1 MPLPPIDALQVGRK
15 MVTKG
20 SAGAACVLPCSAR
33 AYPAGMNIEQSVVA
47 VLLIVGG
54 ICAGWLLRSRSGRQD
69 VAAAP
74 LLQASDDGDGRPWL
88 VDLRAVA
95 DALSTAAVVFD
106 LRLRVEHANPCAV
119 RDFPALAIGAFP
131 TQSSEAFGAVLAQ
144 VVESEDLVAHE
155 TIFIGDNPPQS
166 VRITAARFRAYVLV
180 LLEDATDEVDFE
192 EARRAFSAAV
202 SHELRTPLARIL
214 GLAETLA
221 LPDIEDERDHLVD
234 QIEHEVDG
242 IRQLID
248 EMLLLAALDRGRL
261 AVAGGVADASAIT
274 FEVVEAAK
282 QSRLGRGREIAFS
295 TTGILPVAV
304 AARLFEVVVENLVD
318 NALLHGGPDARV
330 VVSVENVDEQALLTV
345 VDSGPGIAA
354 QHMPFVFQR
363 FYRGDAS
370 RAGPGSGL
378 GLALVKHIVEAHG
391 GTVSA
396 ESDGVSGTTL
406 RVYLPLA

>member
-1 MPLPPIDALQVGRK
+1 M
-15 MVTKG
+15 
-20 SAGAACVLPCSAR
+20 
-33 AYPAGMNIEQSVVA
+33 VA
-47 VLLIVGG
+47 VLLIAGG
-54 ICAGWLLRSRSGRQD
+54 ICAGWLLRSRSEQQD
-69 VAAAP
+69 VAP
-74 LLQASDDGDGRPWL
+74 DPVLQPSDDGDGRPWL

-106 LRLRVEHANPCAV
+106 LQLRVEHANPRAV
-119 RDFPALAIGAFP
+119 RDFPTLAIGVCP
-131 TQSSEAFGAVLAQ
+131 TQSSEAFGALLAQ
-144 VVESEDLVAHE
+144 AVESEDLVTHE
-155 TIFIGDNPPQS
+155 TIFIEDNPPQS
-166 VRITAARFRAYVLV
+166 VRITAARFRSHVLV

-221 LPDIEDERDHLVD
+221 LPDIEDEREQIVD

-261 AVAGGVADASAIT
+261 AVADGVADASAIT

-282 QSRLGRGREIAFS
+282 QRRLGRGREIAFS
-295 TTGILPVAV
+295 TTGILLVAV
-304 AARLFEVVVENLVD
+304 AARLFEVVVQNLVD

-330 VVSVENVDEQALLTV
+330 AVSIGNVDQQALLTV

-354 QHMPFVFQR
+354 QHLPFVFQR

-370 RAGPGSGL
+370 RTGPGSGL

-391 GTVSA
+391 GTVAA
-396 ESDGVSGTTL
+396 ESDGVSGATL

>member
-1 MPLPPIDALQVGRK
+1 
-15 MVTKG
+15 
-20 SAGAACVLPCSAR
+20 
-33 AYPAGMNIEQSVVA
+33 MNFEQSVVA
-47 VLLIVGG
+47 VLLIAGG
-54 ICAGWLLRSRSGRQD
+54 ICAGWLLRSRSEQPD
-69 VAAAP
+69 VASDP
-74 LLQASDDGDGRPWL
+74 VLQSSDDGDGRPWL
-88 VDLRAVA
+88 VDLRAVT
-95 DALSTAAVVFD
+95 DALSTPAVVFD
-106 LRLRVEHANPCAV
+106 LQLRVEHANPCAV
-119 RDFPALAIGAFP
+119 RDFPALATGVFP

-144 VVESEDLVAHE
+144 VVESEDLVTHE
-155 TIFIGDNPPQS
+155 TIFVGDNPPQS
-166 VRITAARFRAYVLV
+166 VRITAARIRSQVLV

-221 LPDIEDERDHLVD
+221 LPDIEDEREQIVD

-261 AVAGGVADASAIT
+261 AVADGVADASAIT

-282 QSRLGRGREIAFS
+282 QRRIGRGREIAFS

-304 AARLFEVVVENLVD
+304 AARLVEVVVQNLVD

-330 VVSVENVDEQALLTV
+330 AVSIGNVDEQALLTV

-354 QHMPFVFQR
+354 QHLPFVFQR

-370 RAGPGSGL
+370 RTGPGSGL

>member
-1 MPLPPIDALQVGRK
+1 MD
-15 MVTKG
+15 
-20 SAGAACVLPCSAR
+20 
-33 AYPAGMNIEQSVVA
+33 IEQSVVA
-47 VLLIVGG
+47 VLLIAGG
-54 ICAGWLLRSRSGRQD
+54 ICAGWLLRSRSEQQD
-69 VAAAP
+69 VAP
-74 LLQASDDGDGRPWL
+74 DPVLQPSDDGDGRPWL
-88 VDLRAVA
+88 VDLRTVA

-106 LRLRVEHANPCAV
+106 LQLRVEHANPRAV
-119 RDFPALAIGAFP
+119 RDFPTLAIGVFP
-131 TQSSEAFGAVLAQ
+131 TQSSEAFGALLAQ
-144 VVESEDLVAHE
+144 AVESEDLVTHE
-155 TIFIGDNPPQS
+155 TIFIEDNPPQS
-166 VRITAARFRAYVLV
+166 VRITAARFRSHVLV

-221 LPDIEDERDHLVD
+221 LPDIEDEREQIVD

-261 AVAGGVADASAIT
+261 AVADGVADASAIT

-282 QSRLGRGREIAFS
+282 QRRLGRGREIAFS
-295 TTGILPVAV
+295 TTGILLVAV
-304 AARLFEVVVENLVD
+304 AARLFEVVVQNLVD

-330 VVSVENVDEQALLTV
+330 AVSIGNVDQQALLTV

-354 QHMPFVFQR
+354 QHLPFVFQR

-370 RAGPGSGL
+370 RTGPGSGL

-391 GTVSA
+391 GTVAA
-396 ESDGVSGTTL
+396 ESDGVSGATL

>member
-1 MPLPPIDALQVGRK
+1 MD
-15 MVTKG
+15 
-20 SAGAACVLPCSAR
+20 
-33 AYPAGMNIEQSVVA
+33 IEQSVVA
-47 VLLIVGG
+47 VLLIAGG
-54 ICAGWLLRSRSGRQD
+54 ICAGWLLRSRSEQQD
-69 VAAAP
+69 VAP
-74 LLQASDDGDGRPWL
+74 DPVLQPSDDGDGRPWL
-88 VDLRAVA
+88 VDLRTVA

-106 LRLRVEHANPCAV
+106 LQLRVEHANPRAV
-119 RDFPALAIGAFP
+119 RDFPTLAIGVFP
-131 TQSSEAFGAVLAQ
+131 TQSSEAFGALLGQA
-144 VVESEDLVAHE
+144 VESEDLVTHE
-155 TIFIGDNPPQS
+155 TIFIEDNPPQS
-166 VRITAARFRAYVLV
+166 VRITAARFRSHVLV

-221 LPDIEDERDHLVD
+221 LPDIEDEREQIVD

-261 AVAGGVADASAIT
+261 AVADGVADASAIT

-282 QSRLGRGREIAFS
+282 QRRLGRGREIAFS
-295 TTGILPVAV
+295 TTGILLVAV
-304 AARLFEVVVENLVD
+304 AARLFEVVVQNLVD

-330 VVSVENVDEQALLTV
+330 AVSIGNVDEQALLTV

-354 QHMPFVFQR
+354 QHLPFVFQR

-370 RAGPGSGL
+370 RTGPGSGL

-391 GTVSA
+391 GTVAA
-396 ESDGVSGTTL
+396 ESDGVSGATL